1 MKAEAIV
8 IQRPERQSRVQKAV
22 FGTVTVFAWV
32 AWAFLWMPLITF
44 AAWVFGARS
53 AWVQFY
59 VENRIGDGGDIDV
72 IFLVALLCALVFTS
86 WSGYNHARFAGRQK
100 RRGNKP
106 FTVEETAR
114 EIGASTDDALRIQAH
129 RRAVVSVSD
138 EGYMTVQDVR

>member
-8 IQRPERQSRVQKAV
+8 IQRPDRQSRVQKAV

-44 AAWVFGARS
+44 AAWLFGARS

-86 WSGYNHARFAGRQK
+86 WSGYNHARFSGRQK
-100 RRGNKP
+100 RRGNQP
-106 FTVEETAR
+106 FTVAQTAA
-114 EIGASTDDALRIQAH
+114 EIGASTEDAVRIQAH

>member
-1 MKAEAIV
+1 
-8 IQRPERQSRVQKAV
+8 
-22 FGTVTVFAWV
+22 
-32 AWAFLWMPLITF
+32 
-44 AAWVFGARS
+44 
-53 AWVQFY
+53 VQFY